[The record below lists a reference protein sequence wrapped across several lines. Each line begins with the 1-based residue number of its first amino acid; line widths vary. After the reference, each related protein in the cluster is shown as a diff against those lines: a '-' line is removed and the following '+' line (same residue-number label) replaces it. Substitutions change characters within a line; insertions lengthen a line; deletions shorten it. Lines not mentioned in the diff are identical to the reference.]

1 MEILNPQVLSELS
14 NLGAAGAVIV
24 ITALFLW
31 HIDKQNKNLE
41 AHSKAASQDFERD
54 LTRVV
59 DSAQILN
66 NTLAEANIRLVEA
79 VDHKIDAVV
88 HRTDQII
95 HQNTKIEEM
104 LVMHLKSND

>member
-14 NLGAAGAVIV
+14 NLGAAGSVIV

-41 AHSKAASQDFERD
+41 ARSKAASADFERD

-59 DSAQILN
+59 EGAQALN
-66 NTLAEANIRLVEA
+66 NSLAEANIRLVDA
-79 VDHKIDAVV
+79 VDRKIDAVV
-88 HRTDQII
+88 QRTDTII

-104 LVMHLKSND
+104 LVFHLKDK